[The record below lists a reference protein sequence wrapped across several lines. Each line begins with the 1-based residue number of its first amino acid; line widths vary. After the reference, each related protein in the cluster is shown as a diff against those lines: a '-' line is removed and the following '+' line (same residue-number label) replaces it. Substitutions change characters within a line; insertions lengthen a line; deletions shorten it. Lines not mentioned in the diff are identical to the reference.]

1 MTTTTIQPMTTSSW
15 NTTRLAIVTL
25 LIVAAALV
33 AFAVGRVTGG
43 SHSTRTVT
51 VTRVVPASAPI
62 SDPCRP
68 AHHGAC

>member
-33 AFAVGRVTGG
+33 AFAVGRVTGD
-43 SHSTRTVT
+43 STHTVT